1 VHWHERFGAWVLT
14 RYDDVMAGL
23 HDHARLSSARAERM
37 QAVSGD
43 DALEPLFHLAGKR
56 MSFTDPPQ
64 HTRLRHLVS
73 KAFTPHAVAALESH
87 IQGLVDQ
94 FLDRVEGRGRMDV
107 IADLA
112 FPLPATVITEL
123 LGVPPA
129 DRERIKQWSDDFM
142 FLLSSDPSSIP
153 HAHYERAAQG
163 AQNLTD
169 YFRVI
174 VAERRANPRTDLLT
188 ALEQAEEQG
197 DKLSED
203 ELFGTAN
210 ILMVAGHETTT
221 NLIGNGLLAL
231 LRHPDQLQRLRD
243 DPALLP
249 QAIEEM
255 LRYDGSVQF
264 VTRIARDDV
273 SLRGKTIRVG
283 QFVHRVLA
291 AANRDPEHFP
301 DPDRFDV
308 TRATD
313 KQLTFGNGIHI
324 CLGIALARLEGRVA
338 FRTLLRRFPAMRL
351 DAEAVE
357 YRDNFNLRGLKALP
371 VAFQ

>member
-1 VHWHERFGAWVLT
+1 
-14 RYDDVMAGL
+14 
-23 HDHARLSSARAERM
+23 
-37 QAVSGD
+37 
-43 DALEPLFHLAGKR
+43 
-56 MSFTDPPQ
+56 
-64 HTRLRHLVS
+64 
-73 KAFTPHAVAALESH
+73 
-87 IQGLVDQ
+87 
-94 FLDRVEGRGRMDV
+94 V
-107 IADLA
+107 IA
-112 FPLPATVITEL
+112 EL

-163 AQNLTD
+163 SQNLTD

-174 VAERRANPRTDLLT
+174 VAERRASPRADLLT

-273 SLRGKTIRVG
+273 SMRGKTTRAG
-283 QFVHRVLA
+283 QFVHLVLG

-313 KQLTFGNGIHI
+313 KQLTFGNGIHV

-338 FRTLLRRFPAMRL
+338 FRTLLRRFPPCVSTPRPWNTGL
-351 DAEAVE
+351 T
-357 YRDNFNLRGLKALP
+357 NLRGLKALP
-371 VAFQ
+371 WRSGEVNEPQAAAWTITRHGV